1 MEETRRLLRAAERGA
16 LPGTTGGVRDRAI
29 VTVLLFTALHIAELA
44 ALNTSDVVISARKG
58 LAPRAAAKATATGKF
73 RSTPRP
79 ATRLMRGW
87 PPAST
92 FPAATDR
99 RCSCP

>member
-16 LPGTTGGVRDRAI
+16 QLGTPAGVRDRAI
-29 VTVLLFTALHIAELA
+29 VTVLLFTALRIAELA
-44 ALNTSDVVISARKG
+44 ALNTSDVAISARKG

-79 ATRLMRGW
+79 APRSTRGW
-87 PPAST
+87 LHAAT